1 MANFR
6 TKARAID
13 LLGRNQIA
21 DLPTAIT
28 ELWKNGYDAYGDYL
42 DAGLYRAGYKDV
54 KYDMFT
60 LSDDGFGM
68 NQDDILNKWI
78 VIGTDNKKREDNV
91 VPEKDRFGKKL
102 RVPLGEKGIGR
113 LSVTYLGN
121 HMLMITK
128 KENEPYQLLFMNWKA
143 FENFDLYLDEVEIP
157 TVGFVDIDN
166 INREYRYLQ
175 EIYLNNFKSESWD
188 KFIELKADILGDLAR
203 YKDLP
208 VAVIGK
214 IKEHYAERKH
224 GTYFVIF
231 DPIKEI
237 LELETEQ
244 DDNLK
249 ETQEEIA
256 EQTKY
261 VRSALSGLFNPFDE
275 KLTKERQKIL
285 GDDFSK
291 TPSMQIYSA
300 NNTEHDFLQMKEFF
314 TPDEFKEC
322 EHWID
327 GYFDE
332 NGVFVGKIKVF
343 GKIEDYKFVP
353 RIQPRAKFGR
363 LRLKMAFWEGQAGNS
378 SMSQE
383 TYRKF
388 EEKGENFSGLYIY
401 RDGFRVLPYGRID
414 FDFLEFEKRRSQNAG
429 RYYFSH
435 RKMIGFIGIT
445 KNGNQ
450 NLIDK
455 SGREG
460 FVSNDAYRA
469 MKIVLV
475 NFFKEIAKEKYGTQ
489 SESRAEFLEKKRKE
503 KEREKIIAE
512 EKKKNSRAVVALN
525 KKVNENKEKLK
536 DKKAE
541 VEKLKAKV
549 ENHIQKRKF
558 LDTEAKEILAEA
570 NQLRREIA
578 ELEVIIPRDVT
589 LTGYDTLLD
598 NLYLYEEERTK
609 TEKLISECSRL
620 AKENVYVNV
629 LKDDYM
635 EKFQGLQQEVNEMLS
650 GFDSKV
656 SDTIAELRNQINH
669 EVSSIKGEIC
679 KFSPESIRISNLSEI
694 QTIQKMEE
702 LEKYV
707 YESIKA
713 EEIKFESFLQRLQEM
728 SFEKDWGKTLEA
740 YKSKEIE
747 LTKQIDTFYELAQ
760 VGMSIEVIDHQFNVL
775 YAQITTG
782 LNKLKDVSIRNREVA
797 DIYSSLK
804 MAFQHLESNHKMLM
818 PLYRTTRRNKTLITG
833 KSIEEVMYKF
843 YGELMQKESVELIC
857 TEDFL
862 NYAINS
868 FESIIM
874 PVFLNI
880 VNNAI
885 YWLGYA
891 EGKRTIK
898 MDIKNDEILIMNSG
912 PKMSHT
918 ELTRCF
924 EIFYTKKA
932 SGRGIGLYLA
942 RKCLNSIDKDIY
954 ATNDETYN
962 LLDGACFVICNYE
975 GE

>member
-54 KYDMFT
+54 KHDMFT

-78 VIGTDNKKREDNV
+78 VIGTDNKKREENV
-91 VPEKDRFGKKL
+91 VPEGERFGKKI

-113 LSVTYLGN
+113 LSITYLGN

-166 INREYRYLQ
+166 LNREYRYLQ
-175 EIYLNNFKSESWD
+175 EIYLNNFKSESWNG
-188 KFIELKADILGDLAR
+188 FIELKQDIMNDLAKYR
-203 YKDLP
+203 ELP
-208 VAVIGK
+208 ITVIDK
-214 IKEHYAERKH
+214 IKEHYIKRKH
-224 GTYFVIF
+224 GTFFIIF

-237 LELETEQ
+237 LDLETEQ
-244 DDNLK
+244 EDNLI
-249 ETQEEIA
+249 EAQEQIA

-275 KLTKERQKIL
+275 ELTNERKLVL
-285 GDDFSK
+285 GEDYSN
-291 TPSMQIYSA
+291 TPSLQIYSSD
-300 NNTEHDFLQMKEFF
+300 NTEHDFLQMKGFF
-314 TPDEFKEC
+314 TPDEFINC

-332 NGVFVGKIKVF
+332 SGIFDGEIKVF
-343 GKIEDYKFVP
+343 GKIEKYRFVP
-353 RIQPRAKFGR
+353 RTKPRTKFGK
-363 LRLKMAFWEGQAGNS
+363 LRLKLAFWEGLEKNS
-378 SMSQE
+378 SLSRE
-383 TYRKF
+383 IYKIY
-388 EEKGENFSGLYIY
+388 EEKGENFSGLYVY
-401 RDGFRVLPYGRID
+401 RDGFRVLPYGRTD
-414 FDFLEFEKRRSQNAG
+414 FDFLKFEKRRTNRAG

-435 RKMIGFIGIT
+435 RKMIGFVGIT
-445 KNGNQ
+445 KKGNP

-460 FVSNDAYRA
+460 FVSNDAYRS
-469 MKIVLV
+469 MTTLLID
-475 NFFKEIAKEKYGTQ
+475 FFTEIAKEKYGTD
-489 SESRAEFLEKKRKE
+489 SESRREFLENKRRE
-503 KEREKIIAE
+503 NEREKIIAE
-512 EKKKNSRAVVALN
+512 EKKKNSRAIVALS

-536 DKKAE
+536 NIKAE
-541 VEKLKAKV
+541 VERLKIRIEA
-549 ENHIQKRKF
+549 HIQKRKF

-570 NQLRREIA
+570 NQLRRKIV
-578 ELEVIIPRDVT
+578 ELEVIVPREVT

-598 NLYLYEEERTK
+598 NLFLYEEERTK
-609 TEKLISECSRL
+609 IERFVAECSKL
-620 AKENVYVNV
+620 AKENIYVNV
-629 LKDDYM
+629 LKDDYT
-635 EKFQGLQQEVNEMLS
+635 EIFQGLQKEVSEMLL
-650 GFDSKV
+650 GFDSKI
-656 SDTIAELRNQINH
+656 SHAISEIRNQTNN
-669 EVSSIKGEIC
+669 EVSSMKAEIC
-679 KFSPESIRISNLSEI
+679 KFSPESIGINNLSEI

-702 LEKYV
+702 LEEYV

-713 EEIKFESFLQRLQEM
+713 EEVKFESFFQRLQEM

-747 LTKQIDTFYELAQ
+747 LTKQVDTFYELAQ

-775 YAQITTG
+775 YAQMTNG
-782 LNKLKDVSIRNREVA
+782 LNKLKEVSTRDKEVA
-797 DIYSSLK
+797 EIYAPLK

-818 PLYRTTRRNKTLITG
+818 PMYRTTRRSKTVITG
-833 KSIEEVMYKF
+833 KSIQEIMYKF
-843 YGELMQKESVELIC
+843 YGEIMKKEKVELIC
-857 TEDFL
+857 TEVFL
-862 NYAINS
+862 NYSINS
-868 FESIIM
+868 FESIVV

-885 YWLGYA
+885 YWLGYIDG
-891 EGKRTIK
+891 ERVIK
-898 MDIKNDEILIMNSG
+898 MDIKNEEILIMNSG
-912 PKMSHT
+912 PQMSYT

-924 EIFYTKKA
+924 DIFYTKKT

-942 RKCLNSIDKDIY
+942 KKCLNSIGKDIFSLVSRR
-954 ATNDETYN
+954 AI
-962 LLDGACFVICNYE
+962 VI
-975 GE
+975 

>member
-60 LSDDGFGM
+60 LFDDGFGM

-91 VPEKDRFGKKL
+91 VPEKDRFGKKI

-166 INREYRYLQ
+166 LNREYRYLQ

-188 KFIELKADILGDLAR
+188 KFVKLKEDILNDLAT

-208 VAVIGK
+208 IAVIND
-214 IKEHYAERKH
+214 IKEHYDKRKH

-275 KLTKERQKIL
+275 ELTIERQKVL
-285 GDDFSK
+285 GADFLK

-314 TPDEFKEC
+314 TPDEFKDC

-332 NGVFVGKIKVF
+332 NGVFDGEIKIF
-343 GKIEDYKFVP
+343 GKIEKYKYTP
-353 RIQPRAKFGR
+353 RTQPRAKFGR
-363 LRLKMAFWEGQAGNS
+363 LRLKIAFWEGDSSNS

-383 TYRKF
+383 IYRNY
-388 EEKGENFSGLYIY
+388 EEKGKNFSGLYVY
-401 RDGFRVLPYGRID
+401 RDGFRVLPYGRTD
-414 FDFLEFEKRRSQNAG
+414 FDFLEFEKRRSNNAG

-450 NLIDK
+450 NLVDK

-469 MKIVLV
+469 MKIVLI
-475 NFFKEIAKEKYGTQ
+475 NFFKEIAKEKYGTR
-489 SESRAEFLEKKRKE
+489 SESRVEFLEKKRRDE
-503 KEREKIIAE
+503 EREKIIAE
-512 EKKKNSRAVVALN
+512 EKKKNSRAIVVLS
-525 KKVNENKEKLK
+525 KKVNENKEKLQNK
-536 DKKAE
+536 KMKAE
-541 VEKLKAKV
+541 KLRAKI
-549 ENHIQKRKF
+549 ETHIQKRKF
-558 LDTEAKEILAEA
+558 LDTEAKEILAEV
-570 NQLRREIA
+570 NWLRRELV
-578 ELEVIIPRDVT
+578 ELEVTVPVDVT
-589 LTGYDTLLD
+589 LTGYDSLLD
-598 NLYLYEEERTK
+598 NLYVYEEERSK
-609 TEKLISECSRL
+609 IEKIISDCNRL
-620 AKENVYVNV
+620 VKENVYVNV
-629 LKDDYM
+629 LKDDYA
-635 EKFQGLQQEVNEMLS
+635 EKFHELEKEINEMLVT
-650 GFDSKV
+650 FDSKI
-656 SDTIAELRNQINH
+656 SGAISEIRAQLNH
-669 EVSSIKGEIC
+669 EVSSIKDDIC
-679 KFSPESIRISNLSEI
+679 KFSPESIRINNLSEI

-702 LEKYV
+702 LEEYV

-713 EEIKFESFLQRLQEM
+713 DEIKFESFLQHLQEM
-728 SFEKDWGKTLEA
+728 SFEKDWGRTLEA

-775 YAQITTG
+775 YAQMTTG
-782 LNKLKDVSIRNREVA
+782 LNKLKDVSLRNREVA

-818 PLYRTTRRNKTLITG
+818 PLYRTTRRSKTLITG
-833 KSIEEVMYKF
+833 KSIKEIMYKF

-857 TEDFL
+857 TENFL
-862 NYAINS
+862 NYSINS

-885 YWLGYA
+885 YWLGYV

>member
-42 DAGLYRAGYKDV
+42 DAGLYHAGYKDV
-54 KYDMFT
+54 KHDMFT

-91 VPEKDRFGKKL
+91 VPEKDRFGKKI

-166 INREYRYLQ
+166 LNREYRNLQ
-175 EIYLNNFKSESWD
+175 EIYLNNFKSDSWN
-188 KFIELKADILGDLAR
+188 KFLELKQDIMNDLAA

-208 VAVIGK
+208 TAVISK
-214 IKEHYAERKH
+214 IKEHYVKRKH

-237 LELETEQ
+237 LELKTEQ
-244 DDNLK
+244 EDNLK
-249 ETQEEIA
+249 EEQEEIA

-275 KLTKERQKIL
+275 ELTNERKAVL
-285 GDDFSK
+285 GEDYSK
-291 TPSMQIYSA
+291 TPSLQIYSSD
-300 NNTEHDFLQMKEFF
+300 NTEHDFLQMKEFF
-314 TPDEFKEC
+314 TPDEFKDC

-332 NGVFVGKIKVF
+332 NGVFDGEIKIF
-343 GKIEDYKFVP
+343 GKIEKYKFIP
-353 RIQPRAKFGR
+353 RTKPKAKFGK
-363 LRLKMAFWEGQAGNS
+363 LRLKLAFWEGTANKS
-378 SMSQE
+378 SMSKE
-383 TYRKF
+383 VINNY
-388 EEKGENFSGLYIY
+388 EEKGDYFSGLYVY
-401 RDGFRVLPYGRID
+401 RDGFRVLPYGRTE
-414 FDFLEFEKRRSQNAG
+414 FDFLKFEKRRTKRAG
-429 RYYFSH
+429 SYYFSH
-435 RKMIGFIGIT
+435 RKMIGFVGIT
-445 KNGNQ
+445 KKGNP

-460 FVSNDAYRA
+460 FVSNDAYRS
-469 MKIVLV
+469 MTTLLI
-475 NFFKEIAKEKYGTQ
+475 NFFTEIAKEKYGTD
-489 SESRAEFLEKKRKE
+489 SEPRKDFLEKKRRE
-503 KEREKIIAE
+503 CEREKIIEE
-512 EKKKNSRAVVALN
+512 EKKRNSRAIVELS
-525 KKVNENKEKLK
+525 KKVNENKEKLE
-536 DKKAE
+536 DKKVRAKE
-541 VEKLKAKV
+541 LKVKIEA
-549 ENHIQKRKF
+549 HIQKRKF
-558 LDTEAKEILAEA
+558 LDTEAKEVLAEA
-570 NQLRREIA
+570 NQLRKDIT
-578 ELEVIIPRDVT
+578 ELEIVIPRDVT

-598 NLYLYEEERTK
+598 NLYLYEEERNEI
-609 TEKLISECSRL
+609 EKLILDCSKL
-620 AKENVYVNV
+620 AKENIYVNV
-629 LKDDYM
+629 LKDDYI
-635 EKFQGLQQEVNEMLS
+635 EKFQGLQKEINEKLI

-656 SDTIAELRNQINH
+656 SDTIAELRNQINN
-669 EVSSIKGEIC
+669 EVSSVKEKIY
-679 KFSPESIRISNLSEI
+679 KFSPESIEINNLSEI

-702 LEKYV
+702 LDKYV

-713 EEIKFESFLQRLQEM
+713 EEIKFKLFLQRLQEM

-747 LTKQIDTFYELAQ
+747 LTKQVDTFYELAQ
-760 VGMSIEVIDHQFNVL
+760 IGMSIEVIDHQFNVL
-775 YAQITTG
+775 YAQMTTG

-797 DIYSSLK
+797 EIYAPLK

-818 PLYRTTRRNKTLITG
+818 PLYRTTRRSKTLITG
-833 KSIEEVMYKF
+833 KSIKEVMYKF

-862 NYAINS
+862 NYSINS

-885 YWLGYA
+885 YWLGYV

-912 PKMSHT
+912 PRMSHT

-954 ATNDETYN
+954 ATNDEAYN

>member
-42 DAGLYRAGYKDV
+42 DAGLFRAGYKDV

-60 LSDDGFGM
+60 LADDGFGM

-78 VIGTDNKKREDNV
+78 VIGTDNKKREENV

-121 HMLMITK
+121 HMLMVTK

-157 TVGFVDIDN
+157 TIGFVDIDN
-166 INREYRYLQ
+166 INREYCYLQ
-175 EIYLNNFKSESWD
+175 EIYLNNFKSESWN
-188 KFIELKADILGDLAR
+188 KFIELKEDILGDLAK
-203 YKDLP
+203 YKELP
-208 VAVIGK
+208 VAVIDK
-214 IKEHYAERKH
+214 IKGHYAERKH

-244 DDNLK
+244 DDNLI

-275 KLTKERQKIL
+275 ELINERKEVL
-285 GDDFSK
+285 GEDYTK
-291 TPSMQIYSA
+291 TPSLQIYSSD
-300 NNTEHDFLQMKEFF
+300 NTEHDFLQMKGFF
-314 TPDEFKEC
+314 TLDEFKDC

-327 GYFDE
+327 GYFQE
-332 NGVFVGKIKVF
+332 NGVFEGEIKIF
-343 GKIEDYKFVP
+343 GKIEKYKFIP
-353 RIQPRAKFGR
+353 RTKPRTKFGKI
-363 LRLKMAFWEGQAGNS
+363 RLKLAFWEGKVSNS
-378 SMSQE
+378 SLSQE
-383 TYRKF
+383 AYRNY
-388 EEKGENFSGLYIY
+388 EEKGENFSGLYVY
-401 RDGFRVLPYGRID
+401 RDGFRVLPYGRTD
-414 FDFLEFEKRRSQNAG
+414 FDFLKFEKRRSKRAG

-435 RKMIGFIGIT
+435 RKMIGFVGIT
-445 KNGNQ
+445 KKGNP

-460 FVSNDAYRA
+460 FVSNDAYRS
-469 MKIVLV
+469 MTTLLI
-475 NFFKEIAKEKYGTQ
+475 NFFTEIAKEKYGTD
-489 SESRAEFLEKKRKE
+489 SESRKEFLEKKRRE
-503 KEREKIIAE
+503 NEREKIIAE
-512 EKKKNSRAVVALN
+512 EKKRNSRAIVTLS
-525 KKVNENKEKLK
+525 KKVNDNKEKLE
-536 DKKAE
+536 DKKIRA
-541 VEKLKAKV
+541 EKLKSKIEA
-549 ENHIQKRKF
+549 HIQKRKF
-558 LDTEAKEILAEA
+558 LDAEAKQVLAEA
-570 NQLRREIA
+570 SQLRKEIV
-578 ELEVIIPRDVT
+578 ELEIIIPSDVT

-598 NLYLYEEERTK
+598 NLYVYEEERT
-609 TEKLISECSRL
+609 EIERLILDCSKL
-620 AKENVYVNV
+620 AKENIYVNV
-629 LKDDYM
+629 LKDDYT
-635 EKFQGLQQEVNEMLS
+635 EKFQEIQNEVNEMLIA
-650 GFDSKV
+650 FDSRI
-656 SDTIAELRNQINH
+656 SDSIANLHNQINR
-669 EVSSIKGEIC
+669 EISSVQKKIC
-679 KFSPESIRISNLSEI
+679 EFSPQNIGINNLSEI

-702 LEKYV
+702 IEKYA

-713 EEIKFESFLQRLQEM
+713 EEIKFESFLQHLQEM

-747 LTKQIDTFYELAQ
+747 LTKQVDTFYELAQ

-775 YAQITTG
+775 YAQMTNG
-782 LNKLKDVSIRNREVA
+782 LNKLKDVSTRNSEVA
-797 DIYSSLK
+797 EIYAPLK

-818 PLYRTTRRNKTLITG
+818 PMYRTSRRSKTLITG
-833 KSIEEVMYKF
+833 KNIKEIMYKF
-843 YGELMQKESVELIC
+843 YGEIMKKEKVELVC
-857 TEDFL
+857 TEAFL
-862 NYAINS
+862 NYSINS
-868 FESIIM
+868 FESIVV

-885 YWLGYA
+885 YWLGYS
-891 EGKRTIK
+891 ERECIIK

-942 RKCLNSIDKDIY
+942 KKCLNSIDKDIY
-954 ATNDETYN
+954 ATNDKTYN
-962 LLDGACFVICNYE
+962 VLNGACFVICNYE

>member
-91 VPEKDRFGKKL
+91 VPEKDRFGKKI

-128 KENEPYQLLFMNWKA
+128 KENEPYQLLFMNWRA

-166 INREYRYLQ
+166 LNREYRNLQ

-188 KFIELKADILGDLAR
+188 KFVELKEDILNDLVI

-208 VAVIGK
+208 TAVIDK
-214 IKEHYAERKH
+214 IKEHFAKRKH

-237 LELETEQ
+237 LDLETEQ
-244 DDNLK
+244 EDNIK
-249 ETQEEIA
+249 EAQEEIA

-275 KLTKERQKIL
+275 VLINERKSVL
-285 GDDFSK
+285 GEDYSK
-291 TPSMQIYSA
+291 TPSLQIYSS
-300 NNTEHDFLQMKEFF
+300 NNIEHDFLQMKEFF
-314 TPDEFKEC
+314 TPDEFKGC

-327 GYFDE
+327 GYFNE
-332 NGVFVGKIKVF
+332 NGIFEGEIKIF
-343 GKIEDYKFVP
+343 GKIEKYKYTP
-353 RIQPRAKFGR
+353 RTQPRAKFGK
-363 LRLKMAFWEGQAGNS
+363 LRLKLAFWEGRENYS
-378 SMSQE
+378 SMPQE
-383 TYRKF
+383 TYGKY
-388 EEKGENFSGLYIY
+388 EEKGENFSGLYVY
-401 RDGFRVLPYGRID
+401 RDGFRVLPYGRTD
-414 FDFLEFEKRRSQNAG
+414 FDFLEFEKRRSNNAG

-435 RKMIGFIGIT
+435 RKMIGYIGIT
-445 KNGNQ
+445 KKGNK

-460 FVSNDAYRA
+460 FVSNDAYRS
-469 MKIVLV
+469 MKILLI
-475 NFFKEIAKEKYGTQ
+475 NFFKEIAKEKYGTH
-489 SESRAEFLEKKRKE
+489 SEARTEFLEKKRRE
-503 KEREKIIAE
+503 NEREKIIEE
-512 EKKKNSRAVVALN
+512 EKKKNSRAIVALS
-525 KKVNENKEKLK
+525 KKVNGNKEKLE
-536 DKKAE
+536 DKRIRAKE
-541 VEKLKAKV
+541 LKEKI
-549 ENHIQKRKF
+549 ESHIQKRKF
-558 LDTEAKEILAEA
+558 LDTEAKEVLAEA
-570 NQLRREIA
+570 NQLRRDIA
-578 ELEVIIPRDVT
+578 ELEIIIPRDVT

-609 TEKLISECSRL
+609 IEKLISECSKL
-620 AKENVYVNV
+620 AKENIYVNV
-629 LKDDYM
+629 LKDDYT
-635 EKFQGLQQEVNEMLS
+635 EKFQGLQKEVNEMLI

-656 SDTIAELRNQINH
+656 SETIAELRKQINY
-669 EVSSIKGEIC
+669 EVSSVKEEIY
-679 KFSPESIRISNLSEI
+679 KFSPESIAINNLSEI

-707 YESIKA
+707 YESIQA

-747 LTKQIDTFYELAQ
+747 LTKQVDTFYELAQ

-775 YAQITTG
+775 YAQMTTG

-797 DIYSSLK
+797 EIYAPLK

-818 PLYRTTRRNKTLITG
+818 PMYRTTRRSKTLITG
-833 KSIEEVMYKF
+833 KSIQETMYKF
-843 YGELMQKESVELIC
+843 YGEIMKKEKVKLIC
-857 TEDFL
+857 TEAFL
-862 NYAINS
+862 DYSINS
-868 FESIIM
+868 FESIVV

-885 YWLGYA
+885 YWLGYSDG
-891 EGKRTIK
+891 ERVIK

-912 PKMSHT
+912 PQMSHT

-942 RKCLNSIDKDIY
+942 KKCLNSIDKDIY

-962 LLDGACFVICNYE
+962 LLSGACFVICNYE

>member
-42 DAGLYRAGYKDV
+42 DAGLYRSGYKDV
-54 KYDMFT
+54 KHDIFT

-91 VPEKDRFGKKL
+91 VPEKDRFGKKI

-188 KFIELKADILGDLAR
+188 NFVELKADILGDLAR
-203 YKDLP
+203 YADIP
-208 VAVIGK
+208 IAVIGK

-249 ETQEEIA
+249 EAQEEIA

-275 KLTKERQKIL
+275 ELTLVRKGVLET
-285 GDDFSK
+285 DFSK
-291 TPSMQIYSA
+291 TPSVQIYSA

-314 TPDEFKEC
+314 TPDEFENC

-327 GYFDE
+327 GYFDAT
-332 NGVFVGKIKVF
+332 GVFEGEIKVF
-343 GKIEDYKFVP
+343 GKIEKYKYIP
-353 RIQPRAKFGR
+353 RTQPRANIGKF
-363 LRLKMAFWEGQAGNS
+363 RLKLAFWEGSSVNS

-383 TYRKF
+383 VYSKY
-388 EEKGENFSGLYIY
+388 EEKGENFSGLYVY
-401 RDGFRVLPYGRID
+401 RDGFRVLPYGRTD
-414 FDFLEFEKRRSQNAG
+414 FDFLEFEKRRSNNAG

-445 KNGNQ
+445 KKGNK

-460 FVSNDAYRA
+460 FVSNDAYRS
-469 MKIVLV
+469 MKTLLI
-475 NFFKEIAKEKYGTQ
+475 NFFKEIAKEKYGTH
-489 SESRAEFLEKKRKE
+489 SEARTEFLEKKRRE
-503 KEREKIIAE
+503 NEREKIIAE
-512 EKKKNSRAVVALN
+512 EKKKNSKAIVLIS
-525 KKVNENKEKLK
+525 KKVNENKDKLK
-536 DKKAE
+536 NKKAE
-541 VEKLKAKV
+541 VEKLKRKIEA
-549 ENHIQKRKF
+549 HMQKRKF
-558 LDTEAKEILAEA
+558 LDTEAKEVLAEA
-570 NQLRREIA
+570 NQLRKDIT
-578 ELEVIIPRDVT
+578 ELEIIIPRDVT
-589 LTGYDTLLD
+589 LTGYDSLLD
-598 NLYLYEEERTK
+598 NLYLYEEERK
-609 TEKLISECSRL
+609 RIEKIILDCSKL
-620 AKENVYVNV
+620 AKENIYVNV
-629 LKDDYM
+629 LKDDYT
-635 EKFQGLQQEVNEMLS
+635 EKFQRLQKEVNEMLIT
-650 GFDSKV
+650 FDLNV
-656 SDTIAELRNQINH
+656 SNTIAELRNQINQ
-669 EVSSIKGEIC
+669 EVSSIKEDMC
-679 KFSPESIRISNLSEI
+679 KFSPESIEINNLSEI

-702 LEKYV
+702 FEKYV

-713 EEIKFESFLQRLQEM
+713 EETKFESFLQRLQEM

-747 LTKQIDTFYELAQ
+747 LTKQVDTFYELAQ

-775 YAQITTG
+775 YAQMTNS
-782 LNKLKDVSIRNREVA
+782 LNKLRDVSARDKEVA
-797 DIYSSLK
+797 EIYDPLK
-804 MAFQHLESNHKMLM
+804 MAFQHLEANHKMLM
-818 PLYRTTRRNKTLITG
+818 PMYRTTRRSKTLITG
-833 KSIEEVMYKF
+833 KSIQDIMYKF
-843 YGELMQKESVELIC
+843 YGEIMKKEKVELVC
-857 TEDFL
+857 TDVFL
-862 NYAINS
+862 DYSISS
-868 FESIIM
+868 FESIVV

-885 YWLGYA
+885 YWLGYSD
-891 EGKRTIK
+891 GKRVIK

-912 PKMSHT
+912 PQMSHT

-942 RKCLNSIDKDIY
+942 KKCLNSIDKDIY

-962 LLDGACFVICNYE
+962 LLNGACFVICNHE

>member
-54 KYDMFT
+54 KHDLFT

-91 VPEKDRFGKKL
+91 VPEKDRFGKKI

-121 HMLMITK
+121 HMLMISK

-157 TVGFVDIDN
+157 TIGFVDIDN

-175 EIYLNNFKSESWD
+175 EIYMNNFKSESWNN
-188 KFIELKADILGDLAR
+188 FIELKEDILCDLAK
-203 YKDLP
+203 YKELP
-208 VAVIGK
+208 VAVIEK
-214 IKEHYAERKH
+214 IKGHYAERKH

-237 LELETEQ
+237 LELEAEQ

-275 KLTKERQKIL
+275 ELAKERQKVL
-285 GDDFSK
+285 GVNISN
-291 TPSMQIYSA
+291 TPSVQIYSA

-314 TPDEFKEC
+314 TPDEFRDC

-327 GYFDE
+327 GYFDDG
-332 NGVFVGKIKVF
+332 GVFKGKIKVF
-343 GKIEDYKFVP
+343 GKIEEYRYIP
-353 RIQPRAKFGR
+353 RTQPRAKIGSFR
-363 LRLKMAFWEGQAGNS
+363 IKLAFWEGNLANS
-378 SMSQE
+378 SMPQE
-383 TYRKF
+383 IYSKY
-388 EEKGENFSGLYIY
+388 EEKGENFSGLYVY
-401 RDGFRVLPYGRID
+401 RDGFRVLPYGRTD
-414 FDFLEFEKRRSQNAG
+414 FDFLEFEKRRSNNAG

-445 KNGNQ
+445 KNGNK

-460 FVSNDAYRA
+460 FVSNDAYRS
-469 MKIVLV
+469 MKTLLI
-475 NFFKEIAKEKYGTQ
+475 NFFKEIAKDKYGTR
-489 SESRAEFLEKKRKE
+489 SEARTEFLEKKKRE
-503 KEREKIIAE
+503 NEREKIIAE
-512 EKKKNSRAVVALN
+512 EKKKNSRAIVTLS
-525 KKVNENKEKLK
+525 KKVNENKEKIK
-536 DKKAE
+536 NKKAE
-541 VEKLKAKV
+541 AEKLKAKI
-549 ENHIQKRKF
+549 ESHIQKRKF

-570 NQLRREIA
+570 NQLRREII
-578 ELEVIIPRDVT
+578 ELEIIIPGDVT

-598 NLYLYEEERTK
+598 NIYIYEKERAK
-609 TEKLISECSRL
+609 IEKLILDCSKL
-620 AKENVYVNV
+620 AKENIYVNV
-629 LKDDYM
+629 LKDEYT
-635 EKFQGLQQEVNEMLS
+635 EKFREIQKEINEMLI
-650 GFDSKV
+650 GFDSKA
-656 SDTIAELRNQINH
+656 SDTICEIRKQINH
-669 EVSSIKGEIC
+669 EISSIKEEIC
-679 KFSPESIRISNLSEI
+679 KFSPESIGINNLSEV
-694 QTIQKMEE
+694 QTIQRMEE
-702 LEKYV
+702 LENYA
-707 YESIKA
+707 YESIKN
-713 EEIKFESFLQRLQEM
+713 EEIKIESFLQYLQEI
-728 SFEKDWGKTLEA
+728 SLEKDWGKTLEA

-747 LTKQIDTFYELAQ
+747 LTKQVDTFYELAQ

-775 YAQITTG
+775 YAQMATS
-782 LNKLKDVSIRNREVA
+782 LNKLKNLSTRDREA
-797 DIYSSLK
+797 AEIYEPLK

-818 PLYRTTRRNKTLITG
+818 PMYRTTRRSKTLITG
-833 KSIEEVMYKF
+833 KSIKEIIYKF
-843 YGELMQKESVELIC
+843 YGEIMKKEKVKLVC
-857 TEDFL
+857 TESFL
-862 NYAINS
+862 DYSINS
-868 FESIIM
+868 FESIVV

-885 YWLGYA
+885 YWLGYS
-891 EGKRTIK
+891 ERERIIK

-912 PKMSHT
+912 PQMSHT

-942 RKCLNSIDKDIY
+942 KKCLNSIDKDIY
-954 ATNDETYN
+954 ATNDQTYN
-962 LLDGACFVICNYE
+962 LLNGACFVICNYE